1 MTEGKSPVKKSRT
14 NWFVM
19 IFNWGAIAGLIFS
32 YLAAHVAPSSFSYL
46 ALFGLAYPIILLV
59 NIAFIGYWFFKKRK
73 NMLFSGLAILIGITH
88 LTDFFQISFAGT
100 PPENKRDQI
109 KVLTYNVHLFDLYNA
124 KSGKKTRDAIFDVLV
139 REKADIICFQEF
151 YHSDKEGFFETRD
164 TILKF
169 LPNKFY
175 HERYT
180 HALTGKQYFGV
191 ALFSKHK
198 IVNRGY
204 VPFASDA
211 NNFCIYA
218 DILLNGD
225 TVRVY
230 NAHLQSIRFRPEDYA
245 LVDGNKNN
253 EEIESGGKR
262 IVKRLTT
269 AFIKR
274 EEQVNRIAEN
284 IRECKHEVILCG
296 DFNDT
301 PLSYTYET
309 FTDLLEDSF
318 SEAGTGIGNTY
329 IGVFP
334 SFRIDYVMHSR
345 GFECIDYTT
354 LPEKLSDHHAVS
366 CLLKKSSRK
375 S

>member
-1 MTEGKSPVKKSRT
+1 MTENNKPVKKSRT

-19 IFNWGAIAGLIFS
+19 IMNWGAILALVFS
-32 YLAAHVAPSSFSYL
+32 YLAAHVSPSTFSYL
-46 ALFGLAYPIILLV
+46 ALFGLAYPFIL
-59 NIAFIGYWFFKKRK
+59 IANFLFLIYWYFKKRK
-73 NMLFSGLAILIGITH
+73 NMVFSALAIVIGITH
-88 LTDFFQISFAGT
+88 FLDFFQISFAGT
-100 PPENKRDQI
+100 PPENKHDQI
-109 KVLTYNVHLFDLYNA
+109 KVLTYNVHLFDLYNT
-124 KSGKKTRDAIFDVLV
+124 KSGKKTRNAIFDVLK
-139 REKADIICFQEF
+139 REKADVICFQEF
-151 YHSDKEGFFETRD
+151 YHSDRKGFFETRD
-164 TILKF
+164 TLVKF
-169 LPNKFY
+169 LPNKYY

-180 HALTGKQYFGV
+180 HAMTGSQYFGV

-225 TVRVY
+225 TVRIY
-230 NAHLQSIRFRPEDYA
+230 NAHLQSIRFSPSDYA

-262 IVKRLTT
+262 IMRRLTN

-274 EEQVNRIAEN
+274 EEQVNRIAES
-284 IRECKHEVILCG
+284 IRECPHEVILCG

-301 PLSYTYET
+301 PVSYTYET
-309 FTDLLEDSF
+309 FTDLLDDSF
-318 SEAGTGIGNTY
+318 AEAGNGIGNTY

-334 SFRIDYVMHSR
+334 SFRIDYVMHSK
-345 GFECIDYTT
+345 GLECIDYTT
-354 LPEKLSDHHAVS
+354 LSEKLSDHHAIS
-366 CLLKKSSRK
+366 CVLKKSRRK
-375 S
+375 D